1 MSVLFVALP
10 AALAMAALAVAAFAA
25 SVRGGQFDD
34 LETPPLR
41 MLFDDPPEPAIT
53 ARLDA
58 RLGNAGS
65 PPRRQLSGHAISRIS
80 RAAAFIPRK

>member
-34 LETPPLR
+34 LETPQLR
-41 MLFDDPPEPAIT
+41 MLFDDPPEPAI
-53 ARLDA
+53 A
-58 RLGNAGS
+58 
-65 PPRRQLSGHAISRIS
+65 PRSGVRPTDSG
-80 RAAAFIPRK
+80 AAP